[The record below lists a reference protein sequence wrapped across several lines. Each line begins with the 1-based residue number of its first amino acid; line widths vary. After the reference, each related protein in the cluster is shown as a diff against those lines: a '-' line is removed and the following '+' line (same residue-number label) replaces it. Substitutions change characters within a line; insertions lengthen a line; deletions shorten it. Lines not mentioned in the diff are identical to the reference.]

1 MNVVPLEAEHDRGQF
16 DCGVPLLNEYLKERA
31 GQHAKKEITRT
42 YVVLADGTNRVI
54 GYYSLCAGA
63 LAFSIVP
70 ENLPHHQ
77 IPTVLLARLA
87 VDLSAQGQSIG
98 RLLLLDALTVTR
110 LIADSIG
117 VYAMSVDALNQAAHN
132 FYLKYGFKALL
143 DDQLHLYLPLKTIRK
158 IQTVQ

>member
-1 MNVVPLEAEHDRGQF
+1 VA
-16 DCGVPLLNEYLKERA
+16 
-31 GQHAKKEITRT
+31 
-42 YVVLADGTNRVI
+42 LADGTNRVI

-63 LAFSIVP
+63 LAFSIIP

-87 VDLSAQGQSIG
+87 VDLNAQRQSIG

-117 VYAMSVDALNQAAHN
+117 VYAMSVDALNQAAHD